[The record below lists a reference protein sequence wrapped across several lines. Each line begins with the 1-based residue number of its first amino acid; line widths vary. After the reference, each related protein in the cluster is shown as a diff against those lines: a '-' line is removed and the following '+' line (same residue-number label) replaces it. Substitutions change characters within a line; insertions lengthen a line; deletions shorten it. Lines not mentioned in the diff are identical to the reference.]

1 MSLHIHAIRSHG
13 KNSFAAAALQDIGL
27 WRETDIAFGF
37 HAWRGAGLP
46 TLEIDAA
53 AGSE

>member
-1 MSLHIHAIRSHG
+1 MSLHIHAIRFHG
-13 KNSFAAAALQDIGL
+13 KNSFAATALQDIGL
-27 WRETDIAFGF
+27 WHAMDIACGF
-37 HAWRGAGLP
+37 QAWRGAGLP